1 MKHSISYKTNI
12 IRQVGKISLT
22 AENIGNDAIPKYKLE
37 AKVSDLN
44 PKYDLTQVVYI
55 FYRKIEGIDD
65 DYREI
70 ARLNEPLF
78 IDEPFANMQ
87 EMTKSKV
94 YYKVIGKFPDGRTLD
109 STNGDNLYEDS
120 YEFAEEKKGFPA
132 YGIALIAVLGAA
144 LIAGGGF
151 LTYKLLAKKSV
162 EVTTLAV
169 SDNPEVV
176 KNYAGEKSYEKV
188 ASTSIRK
195 RRIQNRPIIPME
207 NNN

>member
-1 MKHSISYKTNI
+1 
-12 IRQVGKISLT
+12 
-22 AENIGNDAIPKYKLE
+22 
-37 AKVSDLN
+37 
-44 PKYDLTQVVYI
+44 
-55 FYRKIEGIDD
+55 
-65 DYREI
+65 
-70 ARLNEPLF
+70 
-78 IDEPFANMQ
+78 
-87 EMTKSKV
+87 MTKYKV

-162 EVTTLAV
+162 EVATLAV